1 MILEKNILKI
11 ELYIFLCF
19 YIISFIFTLFLYFFI
34 LNLFEESSI
43 SIVLFSAFISISLGI
58 LIIHKRN
65 SLFNLSR
72 MFVEKI
78 LKKKQ
83 NLKQPFDVNNLLKEL
98 KK

>member
-1 MILEKNILKI
+1 
-11 ELYIFLCF
+11 
-19 YIISFIFTLFLYFFI
+19 
-34 LNLFEESSI
+34 
-43 SIVLFSAFISISLGI
+43 
-58 LIIHKRN
+58 
-65 SLFNLSR
+65 LFNLSR